1 MAKLVIILTFLA
13 AVVSLKAFGADPKE
27 GDFRVGVTAGNVG
40 LLKDVGDDAG
50 NAIGFGVVFDYN
62 IADEF
67 FFEGSY
73 VQSSHDKL
81 DHQEY
86 NFGVGQ
92 FFESYETAY
101 FYWAAGVL
109 FATNEIEITS
119 LKAKDTGF
127 GLYGGLGVDIYTA
140 KNITFGLQARYNKI
154 FEKEKN
160 VSGNDIK
167 IVQDFYTVLF
177 KVQYT
182 F

>member
-1 MAKLVIILTFLA
+1 MTKLLLILSCLV
-13 AVVSLKAFGADPKE
+13 AVVSLKAFGAEDPKQ
-27 GDFRVGVTAGNVG
+27 GDFRIGVITGNVG

-50 NAIGFGVVFDYN
+50 NAIGFGGVFNYN

-73 VQSSHDKL
+73 IQSSHDDL
-81 DHQEY
+81 DHQEF

-92 FFESYETAY
+92 YFESYETAY

-109 FATNEIEITS
+109 FASNKLDS
-119 LKAKDTGF
+119 PDVKDTGF
-127 GLYGGLGVDIYTA
+127 GLYGGAGLDIYTA
-140 KNITFGLQARYNKI
+140 KSVTFGLQARYNKI
-154 FEKEKN
+154 FEKEKE
-160 VSGNDIK
+160 VAGNDIK
-167 IVQDFYTVLF
+167 VVQDFYTVMF